1 MIQFHFSYTVNSR
14 TGIFIG
20 DLMDITMFNKWN
32 VLEFAVFQIILQY
45 KDLYTFCCLLAM
57 LIAVTLDYVCIL
69 MNQEKYAENCVLH

>member
-1 MIQFHFSYTVNSR
+1 
-14 TGIFIG
+14 
-20 DLMDITMFNKWN
+20 MFQKWN

-69 MNQEKYAENCVLH
+69 MSQEKYAENCVLH